1 MECSTA
7 EGRIWAVAKAEA
19 EDAQNNLFWWSR
31 KISRPWLLP
40 TDKEGVTS
48 PKTKTRKTER
58 TFSGRNDGEGDEPDH
73 GHEPP
78 SHPASTDDDWL
89 EVDST
94 VPSMNKFLTE
104 QMDIFPAETHS
115 SGDLGTSWEE
125 ASIQNKDAPA
135 PLAGWGDG
143 TPNSC

>member
-1 MECSTA
+1 MKSLVVTYVSRALQRIQSDPNTSQREWRYLECSSA

-19 EDAQNNLFWWSR
+19 EDAQNNLFWWSG

-58 TFSGRNDGEGDEPDH
+58 TFSGRDDAEGDEPDH

-78 SHPASTDDDWL
+78 SHAASTDDDWP

-94 VPSMNKFLTE
+94 VPCMNEFLTE
-104 QMDIFPAETHS
+104 
-115 SGDLGTSWEE
+115 
-125 ASIQNKDAPA
+125 
-135 PLAGWGDG
+135 
-143 TPNSC
+143 